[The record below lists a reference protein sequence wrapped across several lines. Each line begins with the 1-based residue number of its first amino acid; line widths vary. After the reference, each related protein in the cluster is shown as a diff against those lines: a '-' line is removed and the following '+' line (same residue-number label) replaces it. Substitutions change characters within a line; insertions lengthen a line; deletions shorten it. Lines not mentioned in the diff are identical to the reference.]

1 MKIKSVL
8 KFIKNELLLIFA
20 LMVFIGLVTVL
31 GMVVI
36 ILFSM
41 LGLWIGIGK
50 DIFIYFSAFC
60 IFWKVWDVLA
70 WVVDRIDDN
79 IERKKERK
87 YLGRL
92 NKEQ

>member
-8 KFIKNELLLIFA
+8 KFIGNELLYIFA

-31 GMVVI
+31 GTVAI
-36 ILFSM
+36 ILLLM
-41 LGLWIGIGK
+41 LGCWIGIGK
-50 DIFIYFSAFC
+50 DIFIYFAAFC

-70 WVVDRIDDN
+70 WVVDRIADK
-79 IERKKERK
+79 IERKKERE
-87 YLGRL
+87 YFGRL